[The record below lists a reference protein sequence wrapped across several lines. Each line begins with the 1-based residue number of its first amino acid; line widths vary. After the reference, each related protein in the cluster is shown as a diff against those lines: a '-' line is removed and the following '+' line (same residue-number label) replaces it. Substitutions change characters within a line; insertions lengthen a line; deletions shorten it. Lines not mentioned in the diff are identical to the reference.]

1 MHNIKEIRTD
11 FDYFKNQLKSRNID
25 VDIDKIKE
33 LDETNRKYIQK
44 KEALE
49 SEKKDISK
57 SKDESLFK
65 RSKEISKELETITNE
80 QKQIKSELDKILSN
94 IPNIPH
100 EDVPIGD
107 NENDN
112 VEISKS
118 GNIPSFDFK
127 PKTHYERAMNEAAD
141 WLDEQGLEYPLLVQ
155 GDVPKAEFLNKFV
168 EHGNAILLGTYSFW
182 VSVDVRSSTL

>member
-25 VDIDKIKE
+25 VDIDNIKE

-80 QKQIKSELDKILSN
+80 QKQSMYEINMLRSYLLS
-94 IPNIPH
+94 
-100 EDVPIGD
+100 
-107 NENDN
+107 
-112 VEISKS
+112 
-118 GNIPSFDFK
+118 
-127 PKTHYERAMNEAAD
+127 
-141 WLDEQGLEYPLLVQ
+141 
-155 GDVPKAEFLNKFV
+155 
-168 EHGNAILLGTYSFW
+168 
-182 VSVDVRSSTL
+182 